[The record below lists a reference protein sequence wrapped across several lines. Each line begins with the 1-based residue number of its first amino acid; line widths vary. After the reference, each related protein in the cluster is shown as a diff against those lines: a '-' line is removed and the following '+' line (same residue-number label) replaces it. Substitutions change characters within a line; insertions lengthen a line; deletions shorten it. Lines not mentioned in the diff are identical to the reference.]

1 MSKPTNESVPW
12 LDLVAAAKIM
22 GIDPLPADV
31 PLAEAC
37 EMFANAVEAVPP
49 DQESAIDPMVVVIY
63 NDVIIFKVPVTG
75 HAESPAVEAPKGPA
89 VQESS
94 VSAEGGEGAVETPL
108 PETTKGKKT
117 AGEKEAAKAVKA
129 KEKLEAKEK
138 KAAEKAAEK
147 AKKVE
152 EKKSKK
158 KEAGEPGSREKGEG
172 FAAVL
177 RVGILA
183 EEPEG
188 IVIQRAYEAYKAKG
202 IPADKD
208 DKWALARAKRTYH
221 YIYAELVKQGRMVA
235 KPKPVKEPKA
245 PKEEKAKAA
254 EAGEGA
260 KAAKAGE
267 GANAVGYPNPAP
279 TTE

>member
-12 LDLVAAAKIM
+12 LDLAAAAKIM

-75 HAESPAVEAPKGPA
+75 HAESPAVEAPVGPA

-94 VSAEGGEGAVETPL
+94 VSASAEGVVEAPL
-108 PETTKGKKT
+108 PESTKGKKT
-117 AGEKEAAKAVKA
+117 AGEKEAAKAAKA

-138 KAAEKAAEK
+138 VATAKAEAK
-147 AKKVE
+147 AKKAE
-152 EKKSKK
+152 EKKTKK
-158 KEAGEPGSREKGEG
+158 KEEGGTGSREKSEG

-177 RVGILA
+177 RTGILA

-221 YIYAELVKQGRMVA
+221 YIYAELVKQGRMAA
-235 KPKPVKEPKA
+235 KPKPVKEPK
-245 PKEEKAKAA
+245 PTKEEKAAEAAEAKAA
-254 EAGEGA
+254 EVGEGA
-260 KAAKAGE
+260 IAAGD
-267 GANAVGYPNPAP
+267 PDPAA
-279 TTE
+279 E